1 MAAGH
6 AGAAD
11 GLHQR
16 FLDDAVLHVQR
27 QLAGTLLR
35 GAPAHTVGKTGDVGD
50 LLGLHP
56 LALLRN
62 GRRSVISALGH
73 GTHMLNFS
81 RIDHS
86 SDLPFSYIVTISE
99 MTDGIIT
106 ERGRKSKKH
115 SKHLV

>member
-1 MAAGH
+1 MGH

-27 QLAGTLLR
+27 QLAGALLR